1 MVEPSTKHD
10 IRYVTTAVIQLP
22 YAGTGALAMA
32 FASFC
37 GRVMGEQVKIK
48 KATGCG
54 CFEEATDGA
63 SGRTATVVAN

>member
-1 MVEPSTKHD
+1 
-10 IRYVTTAVIQLP
+10 
-22 YAGTGALAMA
+22 MA